1 MNGKES
7 GFVEVTSG
15 VPQGSVLGPLL
26 FLLYIND
33 ISEGVSSCMR
43 MFADDCIIYREITA
57 ENDVLQIQSDLDK
70 IQAWCEKWEMKLNLD
85 KTVCMKF
92 TRKKITRHLSYT
104 IKNATLSPVT
114 EYKYLGVYFT
124 PSLCWHRQV
133 DYTVA
138 KASRALGFLR
148 RNTCDFPQAVKAL
161 LYKSNVRSVLEYA
174 CTVWDP
180 PTVIDKQKL
189 ERVQNLA
196 VRYVLGKHA
205 RNKEYSATFSIQTL
219 QWEILEHRRS
229 KLCLKLFHE
238 IYFSKTGV
246 LREEYIASPHYTS
259 ARMDHAYKV
268 REYKCNTA
276 SFASSFFPKT
286 IRQWN
291 RLSSAVVS
299 RIGSNSFYDA
309 LSETA
314 LSTKKN

>member
-1 MNGKES
+1 MMSFQFRVIYTKFKHGAKSGKWS
-7 GFVEVTSG
+7 WTWTKPCVWNF
-15 VPQGSVLGPLL
+15 LG
-26 FLLYIND
+26 
-33 ISEGVSSCMR
+33 
-43 MFADDCIIYREITA
+43 
-57 ENDVLQIQSDLDK
+57 
-70 IQAWCEKWEMKLNLD
+70 
-85 KTVCMKF
+85 
-92 TRKKITRHLSYT
+92 KKITRHLSYT
-104 IKNATLSPVT
+104 INNATLSPVT

-138 KASRALGFLR
+138 KSSWALGFLR

-180 PTVIDKQKL
+180 PIVIDKQKL

-268 REYKCNTA
+268 REYKCNTE
-276 SFASSFFPKT
+276 SFSSSFFPKT

-314 LSTKKN
+314 LSTKKNWWVWQGFCVCVRVCVYVRRKYLFFSFFAMCNVHFFCCQPLTLVSENGFSCCFVV

>member
-1 MNGKES
+1 
-7 GFVEVTSG
+7 
-15 VPQGSVLGPLL
+15 
-26 FLLYIND
+26 
-33 ISEGVSSCMR
+33 MR

-92 TRKKITRHLSYT
+92 TRKKITSRLSYT
-104 IKNATLSPVT
+104 INNTALSPVT

-148 RNTCDFPQAVKAL
+148 RNTRDFPQAVKAL

-180 PTVIDKQKL
+180 STVTDKQKL

-196 VRYVLGKHA
+196 VRYVLGTHA
-205 RNKEYSATFSIQTL
+205 RNKDYSATFSKQTL

-238 IYFSKTGV
+238 IYFSETGV
-246 LREEYIASPHYTS
+246 PREEYIASPHYIS
-259 ARMDHAYKV
+259 ARIDHAYKV
-268 REYKCNTA
+268 REYKSNTA
-276 SFASSFFPKT
+276 SFASSFFQKLSGSGIGYRQQSCRALVANLFTMLWPKLCYQPKRT
-286 IRQWN
+286 DECG
-291 RLSSAVVS
+291 SAFVCVCS
-299 RIGSNSFYDA
+299 GSIFFFCCNVQCAFFIV
-309 LSETA
+309 
-314 LSTKKN
+314 NP

>member
-1 MNGKES
+1 M
-7 GFVEVTSG
+7 
-15 VPQGSVLGPLL
+15 
-26 FLLYIND
+26 
-33 ISEGVSSCMR
+33 
-43 MFADDCIIYREITA
+43 
-57 ENDVLQIQSDLDK
+57 
-70 IQAWCEKWEMKLNLD
+70 
-85 KTVCMKF
+85 
-92 TRKKITRHLSYT
+92 
-104 IKNATLSPVT
+104 
-114 EYKYLGVYFT
+114 
-124 PSLCWHRQV
+124 
-133 DYTVA
+133 
-138 KASRALGFLR
+138 
-148 RNTCDFPQAVKAL
+148 KAL

-180 PTVIDKQKL
+180 PIVIDKQKL

-268 REYKCNTA
+268 REYKCNTE
-276 SFASSFFPKT
+276 SFSSSFFPKT